1 MWEYSYSKPEPGGGS
16 GWKIG
21 KLLQTWNLIPPSTAK
36 VFPDYVPKPIRDD
49 YTEGARSAT

>member
-21 KLLQTWNLIPPSTAK
+21 KLLQTWNLIPPSIAK